1 MFYKNLVPKLK
12 LVKKFAEDQ
21 SSKLVSSLPT
31 KVGRGVY
38 KHNDYAVDKLVKKIK
53 PLKF

>member
-1 MFYKNLVPKLK
+1 MFYLNLVPKLK
-12 LVKKFAEDQ
+12 LVKKFTKDL
-21 SSKLVSSLPT
+21 SKLVSSLPT
-31 KVGRGVY
+31 KVAGRGVY

>member
-12 LVKKFAEDQ
+12 LVKKFADDQ
-21 SSKLVSSLPT
+21 SSKLVSSLP
-31 KVGRGVY
+31 KVGRGAY
-38 KHNDYAVDKLVKKIK
+38 KHDDYAVDKLVKKIK